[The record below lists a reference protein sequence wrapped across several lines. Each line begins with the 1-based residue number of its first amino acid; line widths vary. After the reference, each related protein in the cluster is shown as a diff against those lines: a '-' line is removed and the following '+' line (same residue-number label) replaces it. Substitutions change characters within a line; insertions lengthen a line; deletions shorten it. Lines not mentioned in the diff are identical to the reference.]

1 MRAQPFSLP
10 KKASTTRTY
19 TKSRKTIELCKYY
32 LSKPA
37 NLRLSPQELLTLKK
51 NKIARKN
58 ALDAAAAPAAVTG
71 RAVI

>member
-1 MRAQPFSLP
+1 MN
-10 KKASTTRTY
+10 
-19 TKSRKTIELCKYY
+19 Y

-37 NLRLSPQELLTLKK
+37 NLRLSPQELLTLKKK